1 MKQENGVD
9 VSPKPQDS
17 EKKEYSTPVLTGYGD
32 IRSITQG
39 GTASTLSD
47 SGSNHM
53 SPP

>member
-1 MKQENGVD
+1 MNQDNGVD
-9 VSPKPQDS
+9 VSPKPEDP
-17 EKKEYSTPVLTGYGD
+17 EKKEYSTPVLIGYGD

-39 GTASTLSD
+39 GATSTLSD